1 MNWTVTFRDK
11 IGNRAQCVVE
21 ADSRDALFSELKER
35 GILPISVAEGDSAAK
50 VSVRRGGASIVRG
63 LFGGIGAVVVVCA
76 VSWFFAANRSKP
88 ANHDILQKSAQVIEV
103 TPQKIPRPQI
113 EPVAKEKPTPYWE
126 LDESQTNKLS
136 ETQLKKWRTIRRPRT
151 KPYTRERPKAR
162 YEIFDHRSE
171 NMIASLLAAKPG
183 QGFIGTPN
191 YKDIDKDFL
200 ESCTKPIIVTK
211 DDDEYSAELKRE
223 MIEVKIDLRNR
234 MAEGEDLAEILQS
247 SRDEMQK
254 LAAYRR
260 MLSEEVHKVEISDGD
275 AESVKDLIDAA
286 NKMLATK
293 GIEPLKPNPITEIRL
308 KRLNIKGANE

>member
-11 IGNRAQCVVE
+11 NGNRAQCVVE
-21 ADSRDALFSELKER
+21 ADSRDALFSELKKR
-35 GILPISVAEGDSAAK
+35 GILPISVAEGNSTAK
-50 VSVRRGGASIVRG
+50 VSDRKRGASIVRG
-63 LFGGIGAVVVVCA
+63 LSVGVGVVVVGCA
-76 VSWFFAANRSKP
+76 VAWFFATNRSKP
-88 ANHDILQKSAQVIEV
+88 ANHDILQKSTPLKEV
-103 TPQKIPRPQI
+103 TPKQKPHQQT
-113 EPVAKEKPTPYWE
+113 EPVTEEKPTPYWE
-126 LDESQTNKLS
+126 LDETQTNKLS
-136 ETQLKKWRTIRRPRT
+136 ETQLKKWRTVRRPRT

-200 ESCTKPIIVTK
+200 ESCTKPIIVTR

-234 MAEGEDLAEILQS
+234 MMKGEDLAGILQS
-247 SRDEMQK
+247 SREEMQK

-308 KRLNIKGANE
+308 KRLNIKGDNE